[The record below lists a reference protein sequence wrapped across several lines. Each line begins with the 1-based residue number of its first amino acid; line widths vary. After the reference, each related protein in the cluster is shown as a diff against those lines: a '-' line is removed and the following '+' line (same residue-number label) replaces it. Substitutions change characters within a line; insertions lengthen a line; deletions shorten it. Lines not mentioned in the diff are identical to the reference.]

1 LVFSTSNAYMG
12 ASPQVMPEHQ
22 TYENPLG
29 VRYASREMLYNFSPE
44 KKFRTWRRLWVA
56 LAEAEQ
62 ELGLPITEAQIAE
75 LRAHQDDVNY
85 EVAEAR
91 ERQVR
96 HDVMAHIYAYGLQCP
111 NAQGIIH
118 LGATSAFVA
127 DNTELIQIR
136 DGLLMLRAKLL
147 QLIAD
152 LADFAA
158 RHKDLAT
165 LGYTHFQPA
174 QLTTVGKRAC
184 LWLQDLVMDY
194 EALEHCRQGLKFRGV
209 KGTTGTQASFLELFA
224 GDHTKVKQLDAW
236 LTARMGFRESF
247 PITGQ
252 TYPRKLDSL
261 VLNGLSAIAQSAH
274 KFSSDVRLLQSVGE
288 MEEPFEAEQVG
299 SSAMAYKRNPMR
311 CERMAGLA
319 RYVMT
324 SALNAPLTAATQW
337 FERTLDDSS
346 NRRLV
351 IPEAFLA
358 TDAILRLHLNVVRG
372 LTVYPTVIARRVQQE
387 LPFMGTE
394 VLLMAGVKAGGDRQL
409 LHERIRVHAMAAA
422 QAVKEGGPNDLIE
435 RLVED
440 PAFAAVQGDLPALV
454 APTRFIG
461 RAPQQVE
468 EYLTT
473 AIYPLLRQTEHLEP
487 VDAEVHV

>member
-1 LVFSTSNAYMG
+1 MSDY
-12 ASPQVMPEHQ
+12 Q

-29 VRYASREMLYNFSPE
+29 LRYASREMLYNFSAE

-62 ELGLPITEAQIAE
+62 ELGLPITEAQLEE
-75 LRAHQDDVNY
+75 LRAHQDGVNY
-85 EVAEAR
+85 AVAEAY

-96 HDVMAHIYAYGLQCP
+96 HDVMAHIYAYGQQCP
-111 NAQGIIH
+111 TAKGIIH
-118 LGATSAFVA
+118 LGATSAYVT
-127 DNTELIQIR
+127 DNTDLIQMR
-136 DGLLMLRAKLL
+136 DGLLLLRAKLR

-152 LADFAA
+152 LAAFAT
-158 RHKDLAT
+158 RYKDLAT

-194 EALEHCRQGLKFRGV
+194 DALEHARASMRFRGV

-224 GDHTKVKQLDAW
+224 GDHVKVQRLDAMVTER
-236 LTARMGFRESF
+236 LGFGEAF

-252 TYPRKLDSL
+252 TYPRKQDSQ
-261 VLNGLSAIAQSAH
+261 VLHLLSEIAASAH
-274 KFSSDVRLLQSVGE
+274 KFSSDIRLLQSVGE
-288 MEEPFEAEQVG
+288 MEEPFEEEQVG

-311 CERMAGLA
+311 CERIAGLA

-324 SALNAPLTAATQW
+324 TALNAPLTAATQW

-346 NRRLV
+346 NRRLL

-358 TDAILRLHLNVVRG
+358 TDAVLRLYINVVRG
-372 LTVYPTVIARRVQQE
+372 LTVYPAVITRRIQQE
-387 LPFMGTE
+387 LPFMATE
-394 VLLMAGVKAGGDRQL
+394 ALLMAGVKAGGDRQL
-409 LHERIRVHAMAAA
+409 LHERLRVHSMAAA
-422 QAVKEGGPNDLIE
+422 QAVKEGHPNDLTA
-435 RLVED
+435 RVAGD
-440 PAFAAVQGDLPALV
+440 PAFAAVKGDLSSLL
-454 APTRFIG
+454 APMRFVG

-468 EYLTT
+468 DYLTT
-473 AIYPLLRQTEHLEP
+473 IVDPLLQQSDQHEP

>member
-1 LVFSTSNAYMG
+1 
-12 ASPQVMPEHQ
+12 MPNYQ

-29 VRYASREMLYNFSPE
+29 PRYASREMLHNFSQE

-62 ELGLPITEAQIAE
+62 ELGLPITDSQIAE
-75 LRAHQDDVNY
+75 LRAHQDEVNY
-85 EVAEAR
+85 EAAEAR

-111 NAQGIIH
+111 TAKGIIH
-118 LGATSAFVA
+118 LGATSAYVTDNA
-127 DNTELIQIR
+127 DLIQMR
-136 DGLLMLRAKLL
+136 DGLLLLRAKLL

-152 LADFAA
+152 LAEFAA

-194 EALEHCRQGLKFRGV
+194 EALEHCLAGLKFRGV

-224 GDHTKVKQLDAW
+224 SDHTKVKQLDA
-236 LTARMGFRESF
+236 LVTERVGFREAF

-252 TYPRKLDSL
+252 TYPRKQDSQ
-261 VLNGLSAIAQSAH
+261 VLHVLSEIAESAH
-274 KFSSDVRLLQSVGE
+274 KFSSDIRLLQSVGE
-288 MEEPFEAEQVG
+288 IEEPFEAEQVG

-324 SALNAPLTAATQW
+324 TALNAPLTAATQW

-346 NRRLV
+346 NRRLL

-358 TDAILRLHLNVVRG
+358 SDAILRLYISVVRG
-372 LTVYPTVIARRVQQE
+372 LTVNPGVIDRRIQQE
-387 LPFMGTE
+387 LPFMATE
-394 VLLMAGVKAGGDRQL
+394 ALLMAGVKAGGDRQM
-409 LHERIRVHAMAAA
+409 LHERIRIHAMAAA
-422 QAVKEGGPNDLIE
+422 QAVKEGKPNDLMA
-435 RLVED
+435 RMADD
-440 PAFAAVQGDLPALV
+440 PAFAAVIEDLPTLL
-454 APTRFIG
+454 APMRFVG

-468 EYLTT
+468 DYLTT
-473 AIYPLLRQTEHLEP
+473 MVYPLLQQSDRLEP

>member
-1 LVFSTSNAYMG
+1 MDD
-12 ASPQVMPEHQ
+12 HQ

-44 KKFRTWRRLWVA
+44 KKFRTWRRLWIV
-56 LAEAEQ
+56 LAEVEQ

-85 EVAEAR
+85 EVAEAH

-96 HDVMAHIYAYGLQCP
+96 HDVMAHIHAYGLQCP
-111 NAQGIIH
+111 NARAIIH

-127 DNTELIQIR
+127 DNTELIQMR
-136 DGLLMLRAKLL
+136 DGLLLLRGKVLR
-147 QLIAD
+147 LIAE

-184 LWLQDLVMDY
+184 LWLQDLVMDD
-194 EALEHCRQGLKFRGV
+194 EALEHCREGMKFRGV

-224 GDHTKVKQLDAW
+224 GDHVKVKQLDEQ
-236 LTARMGFRESF
+236 LTERMGFRESF

-261 VLNGLSAIAQSAH
+261 VLNVLSAIAQSAH
-274 KFSSDVRLLQSVGE
+274 KFSSDVRLLQSLGE

-299 SSAMAYKRNPMR
+299 SSAMVYKRNPMR

-324 SALNAPLTAATQW
+324 IALNAPLTAATQW

-346 NRRLV
+346 NRRLA

-358 TDAILRLHLNVVRG
+358 TDAILRLYLNVVRG

-387 LPFMGTE
+387 LPFMATE
-394 VLLMAGVKAGGDRQL
+394 ALLMAAVKAGGDRQL
-409 LHERIRVHAMAAA
+409 LHERMRVHAMAAT
-422 QAVKEGGPNDLIE
+422 QAVKEGGENNLIA
-435 RLVED
+435 RLVGD
-440 PAFAAVQGDLPALV
+440 PAFAALHDDLPALL
-454 APTRFIG
+454 APARFIG

-468 EYLTT
+468 EYLT
-473 AIYPLLRQTEHLEP
+473 AAVYPLLRQSDHPES

>member
-1 LVFSTSNAYMG
+1 MLDY
-12 ASPQVMPEHQ
+12 Q

-29 VRYASREMLYNFSPE
+29 PRYASREMLYNFSAE
-44 KKFRTWRRLWVA
+44 KKFRTWRRLWLA

-62 ELGLPITEAQIAE
+62 ELGLPITAAQIEE
-75 LRAHQDDVNY
+75 LRTHQDEVNY

-96 HDVMAHIYAYGLQCP
+96 HDVMAHIYAYGQQCP
-111 NAQGIIH
+111 TARGIIH
-118 LGATSAFVA
+118 LGATSAYVT
-127 DNTELIQIR
+127 DNTDLIQMR
-136 DGLLMLRAKLL
+136 DGLHLLRAKLL
-147 QLIAD
+147 QLIAA
-152 LADFAA
+152 LAEFAA
-158 RHKDLAT
+158 RHKNLAT

-194 EALEHCRQGLKFRGV
+194 EALESCCAALKFRGV
-209 KGTTGTQASFLELFA
+209 KGTTGTQASFLELFE
-224 GDHTKVKQLDAW
+224 GDHDKVKQLDA
-236 LTARMGFRESF
+236 LVTERMGFRDVF

-252 TYPRKLDSL
+252 TYPRKLDSH
-261 VLNGLSAIAQSAH
+261 VLHILGEIAASAH
-274 KFSSDVRLLQSVGE
+274 KFSSDIRLLQSVGE

-324 SALNAPLTAATQW
+324 TALNAPLTAATQW

-346 NRRLV
+346 NRRLL

-358 TDAILRLHLNVVRG
+358 TDAILRLYLNVVRG
-372 LTVYPTVIARRVQQE
+372 LVVNPAVIARRVEQE
-387 LPFMGTE
+387 LPFMATE
-394 VLLMAGVKAGGDRQL
+394 ALLMAGVKAGGDRQT
-409 LHERIRVHAMAAA
+409 LHERIRVHSMAAT
-422 QAVKEGGPNDLIE
+422 QAVKLGQANDLMA
-435 RLVED
+435 RVADD
-440 PAFAAVQGDLPALV
+440 PAFATVKGDLATLL
-454 APTRFIG
+454 APMRFVG
-461 RAPQQVE
+461 RAPQQVDD
-468 EYLTT
+468 YLTT
-473 AIYPLLRQTEHLEP
+473 TVDPLLQRREGLEP

>member
-1 LVFSTSNAYMG
+1 MG
-12 ASPQVMPEHQ
+12 PP
-22 TYENPLG
+22 YP
-29 VRYASREMLYNFSPE
+29 SREMLYNFSAE

-56 LAEAEQ
+56 LAEAEH
-62 ELGLPITEAQIAE
+62 ELGLAITAAQIEA
-75 LRAHQDDVNY
+75 LRAHQDEVNY

-111 NAQGIIH
+111 TAKGIIH
-118 LGATSAFVA
+118 LGATSAYVT
-127 DNTELIQIR
+127 DNTDLIQMR
-136 DGLLMLRAKLL
+136 DGLLLLRAKLL

-194 EALEHCRQGLKFRGV
+194 EALEHCRSNLKFRGV

-224 GDHTKVKQLDAW
+224 GDHGKVKRLDT
-236 LTARMGFRESF
+236 LVTERMGFGEAF

-252 TYPRKLDSL
+252 TYPRKQDSQ
-261 VLNGLSAIAQSAH
+261 VLHILCEIAESSH
-274 KFSSDVRLLQSVGE
+274 KFSSDIRLLQSVGE
-288 MEEPFEAEQVG
+288 MEEPFEAEQIG

-324 SALNAPLTAATQW
+324 TALNAPLTAATQW
-337 FERTLDDSS
+337 FERTLDDSA
-346 NRRLV
+346 NRRLL

-358 TDAILRLHLNVVRG
+358 TDAVLRLYLNVVRG
-372 LTVYPTVIARRVQQE
+372 LTVYPVVIARRIQQE
-387 LPFMGTE
+387 LPFMATE
-394 VLLMAGVKAGGDRQL
+394 ALLMAGVKAGGDRQM

-422 QAVKEGGPNDLIE
+422 QAMKEGQPNDLMARIAD
-435 RLVED
+435 D
-440 PAFAAVQGDLPALV
+440 PAFGAVQGDLPTLL
-454 APTRFIG
+454 APMRFVG
-461 RAPQQVE
+461 RAPQQVDD
-468 EYLTT
+468 YLTT
-473 AIYPLLRQTEHLEP
+473 TIYPMLQQSEHLEP

>member
-1 LVFSTSNAYMG
+1 
-12 ASPQVMPEHQ
+12 MPDYQ

-29 VRYASREMLYNFSPE
+29 PRYASREMLYNFSAE

-62 ELGLPITEAQIAE
+62 ELGLAITDAQIE
-75 LRAHQDDVNY
+75 QLRAHQDAINY

-111 NAQGIIH
+111 AAKGIIH
-118 LGATSAFVA
+118 LGATSAYVT
-127 DNTELIQIR
+127 DNTDLIQIR
-136 DGLLMLRAKLL
+136 DGLLLLRAKLL

-158 RHKDLAT
+158 RYKDLAT

-194 EALEHCRQGLKFRGV
+194 EALEHCRTGLKFRGV

-224 GDHTKVKQLDAW
+224 SDHAKVKQLDASV
-236 LTARMGFRESF
+236 TERMGFGEAF

-252 TYPRKLDSL
+252 TYPRKQDSQ
-261 VLNGLSAIAQSAH
+261 VLHTLSAIAESSH
-274 KFSSDVRLLQSVGE
+274 KFSSDIRLLQSMGE

-319 RYVMT
+319 RYVIT
-324 SALNAPLTAATQW
+324 TALNAPLTAATQW
-337 FERTLDDSS
+337 FERTLDDSA
-346 NRRLV
+346 NRRIL

-358 TDAILRLHLNVVRG
+358 TDAVLRLYLNVVRG
-372 LTVYPTVIARRVQQE
+372 LTVYPAVIDRRVQQE
-387 LPFMGTE
+387 LPFMATE
-394 VLLMAGVKAGGDRQL
+394 ALLMAGVKAGGDRQM
-409 LHERIRVHAMAAA
+409 LHERIRVHSMAAA
-422 QAVKEGGPNDLIE
+422 QAVKEGHPNDLLA
-435 RLVED
+435 RVADD
-440 PAFAAVQGDLPALV
+440 PAFSAVQGDLPTLL
-454 APTRFIG
+454 APMRFVG

-473 AIYPLLRQTEHLEP
+473 AVYPLLQRSEHLEP

>member
-1 LVFSTSNAYMG
+1 
-12 ASPQVMPEHQ
+12 MPDYQ
-22 TYENPLG
+22 TYENPFG
-29 VRYASREMLYNFSPE
+29 ARYASREMLYNFSPE

-56 LAEAEQ
+56 LAEAEH
-62 ELGLPITEAQIAE
+62 ELGLPINEAQIEE
-75 LRAHQDDVNY
+75 LRAHQDEVNY

-96 HDVMAHIYAYGLQCP
+96 HDVMAHIYAYGQQCP
-111 NAQGIIH
+111 MAKGIIH
-118 LGATSAFVA
+118 LGATSAYVT
-127 DNTELIQIR
+127 DNTDLIQMR
-136 DGLLMLRAKLL
+136 DGLLILRAKLL

-158 RHKDLAT
+158 RHKDLPT

-184 LWLQDLVMDY
+184 LWLQDVVMDY
-194 EALEHCRQGLKFRGV
+194 EALEHCRASIKFRGV

-224 GDHTKVKQLDAW
+224 GDHAKVKRLDA
-236 LTARMGFRESF
+236 LVTECMGFREPF
-247 PITGQ
+247 AITGQ
-252 TYPRKLDSL
+252 TYPRKQDSM
-261 VLNGLSAIAQSAH
+261 VLYGLSAIAESAH
-274 KFSSDVRLLQSVGE
+274 KFSSDLRLLQSVGE
-288 MEEPFEAEQVG
+288 LEEPFEAEQVG

-324 SALNAPLTAATQW
+324 TALNAPLTAATQW

-346 NRRLV
+346 NRRLL
-351 IPEAFLA
+351 IPEVFLA
-358 TDAILRLHLNVVRG
+358 SDAILRLYLNVVRG
-372 LTVYPTVIARRVQQE
+372 LTVYPAVIARRIQQE
-387 LPFMGTE
+387 LPFMATE
-394 VLLMAGVKAGGDRQL
+394 ALLMAGVKAGGDRQI
-409 LHERIRVHAMAAA
+409 LHERIRIHAMAAA
-422 QAVKEGGPNDLIE
+422 LAVKEGKPNDLIA
-435 RLVED
+435 RIADD
-440 PAFAAVQGDLPALV
+440 PTFAAVKEDLPALL
-454 APTRFIG
+454 APMRFVG

-473 AIYPLLRQTEHLEP
+473 TVQPLLQQSEHVEP

>member
-1 LVFSTSNAYMG
+1 MSDY
-12 ASPQVMPEHQ
+12 Q

-29 VRYASREMLYNFSPE
+29 PRYASREMLYNFSAE
-44 KKFRTWRRLWVA
+44 KKFRTWRRLWLA

-62 ELGLPITEAQIAE
+62 ELGLPITAAQIEE
-75 LRAHQDDVNY
+75 LRTHQDEVNY

-96 HDVMAHIYAYGLQCP
+96 HDVMAHIYAYGQQCP
-111 NAQGIIH
+111 TARGIIH
-118 LGATSAFVA
+118 LGATSAYVT
-127 DNTELIQIR
+127 DNTDLIQMR
-136 DGLLMLRAKLL
+136 DGLHLLRAKLL
-147 QLIAD
+147 QLIAA
-152 LADFAA
+152 LAEFAA
-158 RHKDLAT
+158 RHKNLAT

-194 EALEHCRQGLKFRGV
+194 EALESCCAALKFRGV
-209 KGTTGTQASFLELFA
+209 KGTTGTQASFLELFE
-224 GDHTKVKQLDAW
+224 GDHDKVKQLDA
-236 LTARMGFRESF
+236 LVTERMGFRDVF

-252 TYPRKLDSL
+252 TYPRKLDSH
-261 VLNGLSAIAQSAH
+261 VLHILGEIAASAH
-274 KFSSDVRLLQSVGE
+274 KFSSDIRLLQSVGE

-311 CERMAGLA
+311 CERMSGLA

-324 SALNAPLTAATQW
+324 TALNAPLTAATQW

-346 NRRLV
+346 NRRLL

-358 TDAILRLHLNVVRG
+358 TDAVLRLYLNVVRG
-372 LTVYPTVIARRVQQE
+372 LVVNPAVIARRVEQE
-387 LPFMGTE
+387 LPFMATE
-394 VLLMAGVKAGGDRQL
+394 ALLMAGVKAGGDRQT

-422 QAVKEGGPNDLIE
+422 QAVKLGQANDLMA
-435 RLVED
+435 RVADD
-440 PAFAAVQGDLPALV
+440 PAFAAVKGDLATLL
-454 APTRFIG
+454 APMRFVG
-461 RAPQQVE
+461 RAPQQVDD
-468 EYLTT
+468 YLTT
-473 AIYPLLRQTEHLEP
+473 TIYPLLQQREQLEP